1 MAEDNSVMVVAIL
14 AVIAS
19 LAAAGISYYSAISVV
34 PKISAYASSSGTANL
49 SVESLAVINFS
60 DANINWGSGK
70 VDIGKTH
77 AYLDTRSGTVT
88 NGNWTPDT
96 GLVLDNIGNV
106 NVSLALKVGKT
117 AAQFLGGTSPAY
129 KWLVRNADT
138 EPGAC
143 VNVTALDVFTDT
155 TTSDTTFCNPLQ
167 FYEGNN
173 TIRIDIN
180 LSVPYDSHKGALSDV
195 VTATGTAV

>member
-34 PKISAYASSSGTANL
+34 PKISAYASSEGTANL
-49 SVESLAVINFS
+49 SVESLAIINFS

-88 NGNWTPDT
+88 NGNWTNETT

-106 NVSLALKVGKT
+106 NVTLALKVGKT
-117 AAQFLGGTSPAY
+117 PAEFLGGTSPAY
-129 KWLVRNADT
+129 KWLVRDVDS
-138 EPGAC
+138 GAC
-143 VNVTALDVFTDT
+143 VNTTALDVFTNTAT
-155 TTSDTTFCNPLQ
+155 TDTTFCNPLQ
-167 FYEGNN
+167 FYENKN

-195 VTATGTAV
+195 ITATGTAV